1 MHTSTVLIELGA
13 VILGL
18 AVLARVAGRMGI
30 PTIPL
35 YLLAGLAFGEGGL
48 VPLVVADEFIEVGA
62 QIGLILLLFLLGLE
76 YTAAELVSTVR
87 TRAPVGLLDLVLN
100 FLPGAATALI
110 LGWDIETAVLL
121 GGVTFVTSSGI
132 VAKLLHDF
140 GRAGN
145 RETPIVLSLLVMEDL
160 AMALYLPL
168 VAGLLA
174 SGSALSSALAIS
186 GALAGVAFLLGLA
199 LKVEVGLSRLV
210 FSHSDETLLLT
221 ILGITVLTAGF
232 AEKLQVSA
240 AVAALLV
247 GIMMSGP
254 AAEGARQLLTPLR
267 DLFAALFFAFV
278 GLSVQPGSLPDA
290 LPIALGLALV
300 GAITKFATG
309 WFGAGWAEIG
319 APGRVRAGLTLI
331 ARGEFSLA
339 IAGLGIASGVDPDF
353 GPVAIAYVL
362 ILAVMGPLLVRFA
375 ESHLVKLVTKE
386 KSSTGA

>member
-1 MHTSTVLIELGA
+1 
-13 VILGL
+13 
-18 AVLARVAGRMGI
+18 
-30 PTIPL
+30 
-35 YLLAGLAFGEGGL
+35 
-48 VPLVVADEFIEVGA
+48 
-62 QIGLILLLFLLGLE
+62 
-76 YTAAELVSTVR
+76 
-87 TRAPVGLLDLVLN
+87 
-100 FLPGAATALI
+100 
-110 LGWDIETAVLL
+110 VLL

-132 VAKLLHDF
+132 VAKLIHDF

-145 RETPIVLSLLVMEDL
+145 RETPIILSLLVMEDL

-168 VAGLLA
+168 VAGMLA
-174 SGSALSSALAIS
+174 SGSALSGALAIAA
-186 GALAGVAFLLGLA
+186 ALAGVAFLLGLA

-232 AEKLQVSA
+232 AERLQVSA

-278 GLSVQPGSLPDA
+278 GLSVEPGSLPAA
-290 LPIALGLALV
+290 LPIAIALGVV

-309 WFGAGWAEIG
+309 WFGAGWAQIG
-319 APGRVRAGLTLI
+319 TPGRVRSGLTLI

-362 ILAVMGPLLVRFA
+362 VLAVMGPLLVRFA
-375 ESHLVKLVTKE
+375 EPHLIKLVTRDKA
-386 KSSTGA
+386 TAGA

>member
-48 VPLVVADEFIEVGA
+48 VPLVVADEFIEIGA

-87 TRAPVGLLDLVLN
+87 TRAPVGVLDLVLN
-100 FLPGAATALI
+100 FLPGFATALI

-132 VAKLLHDF
+132 VAKLIHDF

-145 RETPIVLSLLVMEDL
+145 RETPIILSLLVMEDL

-168 VAGLLA
+168 VAGMLA
-174 SGSALSSALAIS
+174 SGSALSGALAIA
-186 GALAGVAFLLGLA
+186 GALAGVAFLLGVA

-232 AEKLQVSA
+232 AERLQVSA

-278 GLSVQPGSLPDA
+278 GLSVEPGSLPAA
-290 LPIALGLALV
+290 LPIAVALGIV

-309 WFGAGWAEIG
+309 WFGAGWANIG
-319 APGRVRAGLTLI
+319 APGRVRSGLTLI

-339 IAGLGIASGVDPDF
+339 IAGLGISSGVDPDF

-362 ILAVMGPLLVRFA
+362 VLAVMGPLLVRFA
-375 ESHLVKLVTKE
+375 ESHLIKLVTRE
-386 KSSTGA
+386 KASAGS